1 MPVTLRSATLAD
13 VPAILAIE
21 RQSAT
26 AAHWSADEYQRRVD
40 TGFVLLGETAEGI
53 CGFVCA
59 RVVAGEWEIE
69 NVVVASELRRRGVGG
84 ELVRELLRQAEIA
97 GGTAVWLEVRES
109 NVAARGL
116 YEKHGFRETGR
127 RREYYKDP
135 SEDAILYSFR
145 FQPDAPS
152 TR

>member
-13 VPAILAIE
+13 VPSILAIE
-21 RQSAT
+21 LQSPT
-26 AAHWSADEYQRRVD
+26 AAHWSADQYQRRVD
-40 TGFVLLGETAEGI
+40 SGFVLLAEAPAGI

-69 NVVVASELRRRGVGG
+69 NAVVAPEFRRRGVGRD
-84 ELVRELLRQAEIA
+84 LIRELLRQAEMA

-109 NVAARGL
+109 NSAARGL

-127 RREYYKDP
+127 RRGYYNDP
-135 SEDAILYSFR
+135 SEDAILYEVR
-145 FQPDAPS
+145 AA
-152 TR
+152 RNK